1 MNIEQ
6 IKQIIGY
13 SDCKIEEVSGGLFN
27 HVYKLN
33 KSSVKYMKIFSDTAK
48 SPNFPEL
55 PTTSTERC
63 IVALEAHKIAYS
75 SRSALIL
82 VPEILDYNLEKSY
95 ILMSGIEGEPLYNF
109 VTNLHYSLD
118 NLFCYTMKCI
128 EWLKKIH
135 CANIPRKAFIDN
147 ASDKFKKYKIDLQ
160 YNRLLN
166 YLNETS
172 RQNATLFI
180 DSYINSKEQLVH
192 GDFNSRNIL
201 LNTNT
206 NQIGIIDFEQAH
218 IGSGVYDV
226 AYIASE
232 LIIRIVASQNEDK
245 KLDEYIE
252 KIFNSYYD
260 DRLNLKTTF
269 VIFSKHLFFQVLYRL
284 VGPSKLAW
292 SGHLNEVKK
301 TEIIHFSIT
310 RLNELFIV

>member
-1 MNIEQ
+1 
-6 IKQIIGY
+6 
-13 SDCKIEEVSGGLFN
+13 
-27 HVYKLN
+27 
-33 KSSVKYMKIFSDTAK
+33 
-48 SPNFPEL
+48 
-55 PTTSTERC
+55 
-63 IVALEAHKIAYS
+63 
-75 SRSALIL
+75 
-82 VPEILDYNLEKSY
+82 
-95 ILMSGIEGEPLYNF
+95 MSGIEGEPLYNF